1 MYIAPELKE
10 RWKRFTKEAQQG
22 LMEHFSIEIT
32 FIEQGL
38 LKASMPIASPVLQP
52 FGYLH
57 GGASVA
63 LAETLASLG
72 SWMLLES
79 DREVASGLEI
89 NATHLRPVR
98 DGFVHAEA
106 KLEHRGRRLHVWSIH
121 LNDERQRIIC
131 TARCSVAIVQ
141 LRTEP

>member
-10 RWKRFTKEAQQG
+10 RWKRFTNEAHKG
-22 LMEHFSIEIT
+22 LMEHFSMEIT
-32 FIEQGL
+32 SIEQGL
-38 LKASMPIASPVLQP
+38 LKATMPIAEPVLQP

-57 GGASVA
+57 GGASAA

-79 DREVASGLEI
+79 EQQVASGLEV

-98 DGFVHAEA
+98 EGLVHAEA
-106 KLEHRGRRLHVWSIH
+106 KLEHKGRRLHVWTIQLS
-121 LNDERQRIIC
+121 DERQRLIS
-131 TARCSVAIVQ
+131 TARCSVIIV
-141 LRTEP
+141 EPGPTS